1 MRRITISLFV
11 GVSFLI
17 LSLSASPAFAQS
29 KKELAAQN
37 VQLQARIERLEQ
49 RMLTGDP
56 AAERLM
62 ARIDAL
68 EGTQRN
74 LRGELERL
82 AYERDNLKAEVEA
95 LEGDLRA
102 MQALS
107 NRMQIHLDA
116 VDLVAKEQAMRTHQS
131 HSVGLGSGPATPLSS
146 IPNAPT
152 FKEQQIELP
161 SGAMPSNDVSELG
174 QVGKTKLMEGD
185 YAAAQTALL
194 QYLEFNPD
202 APDVGE
208 MQYWLGES
216 YFVRGGFADAADA
229 YIASMRKAPQGGKAP
244 DAMVRLAASLR
255 ELGKTAEA
263 CQVLGSFS
271 SQYPNAGASVKSK
284 ASREAAKTG
293 C

>member
-1 MRRITISLFV
+1 MRRITILVFAVV
-11 GVSFLI
+11 GFLI
-17 LSLSASPAFAQS
+17 LALSSPSAFAQS

-37 VQLQARIERLEQ
+37 AALQTRIERLEQ

-62 ARIDAL
+62 ARVDAL
-68 EGTQRN
+68 ESAQRN

-82 AYERDNLKAEVEA
+82 TYERDNLKGQVEA

-116 VDLVAKEQAMRTHQS
+116 VDLVAQEEAQRRNQA
-131 HSVGLGSGPATPLSS
+131 HSVGLHSGSSTPLSS
-146 IPNAPT
+146 VPSAPT

-161 SGAMPSNDVSELG
+161 AGAMPSNDISELG

-185 YAAAQTALL
+185 YAAAQTALS
-194 QYLEFNPD
+194 QYLQFNPD

-229 YIASMRKAPQGGKAP
+229 YIASMRKAPQAGKAP
-244 DAMVRLAASLR
+244 DAMVRLASSLR

-263 CQVLGSFS
+263 CQVLGSFA
-271 SQYPNAGASVKSK
+271 SQYPDAPASTKSK